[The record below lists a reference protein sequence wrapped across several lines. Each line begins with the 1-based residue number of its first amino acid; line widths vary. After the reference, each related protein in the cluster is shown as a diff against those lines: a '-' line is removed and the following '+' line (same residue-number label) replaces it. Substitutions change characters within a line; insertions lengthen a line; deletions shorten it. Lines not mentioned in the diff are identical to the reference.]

1 MFKYANSSEEIAL
14 NMEKAL
20 ATLDSEKQETESVE
34 HFSKAIEHLNAA
46 SELFETVGLVKEA
59 EATTRLL
66 EVIAKKKKPKS
77 KPTKSKS
84 KSKPKAKST
93 KKTDEA
99 MKGLT
104 SEKMVSN
111 LKEKGWVFNVDDLD
125 LNDDHED
132 DCDCSMCVD
141 SMDGNNSWDMNYAYD
156 EVVDPWSPNR
166 GRW

>member
-1 MFKYANSSEEIAL
+1 MFKYANSSNEIAA

-20 ATLDSEKQETESVE
+20 AGLDTQKQETEE
-34 HFSKAIEHLNAA
+34 AEQLSKALDHLNAA
-46 SELFETVGLVKEA
+46 SELFETAGLVKEA

-66 EVIAKKKKPKS
+66 EVVAKKKKPSKS

-84 KSKPKAKST
+84 KSKSKKTEPKAT
-93 KKTDEA
+93 KTNEA

-132 DCDCSMCVD
+132 ECDCSMCMD
-141 SMDGNNSWDMNYAYD
+141 SNDDWDMNLSYD
-156 EVVDPWSPNR
+156 EVMDPWSPNR